1 MNPLEH
7 PFCRRLMVSLLSA
20 TLCSGQLVQF
30 RGPDSGLVYDPPTQ
44 SLRRIA
50 GLIGAARMG
59 DAIVQEVEWASIAP
73 NGKTALYR
81 KGGKILALTTAGQVK
96 EAPVPQVA
104 DPEEVF
110 WGAGSQTALL
120 VWTRAKLAQKLEI
133 DVAGAITSDG
143 VQTLELD
150 GEITAVTGASDGRI
164 FAAVAGRGVYVVDAG
179 KGTSRMLLPMA
190 SCPALSTSG
199 DGSELWA
206 VDGERGVLY
215 RIGMGDEQPAVV
227 TTDPE
232 RLTGVSRMAMSSN
245 HIDLLLANPKTRTLY
260 LYGASSRSLTEVAA
274 LEAPVTQLRPLGR
287 ETLFLL
293 SLRTTKTETV
303 QLYDD
308 ARGDVYFVPFVGGEQ

>member
-1 MNPLEH
+1 MNPLQD
-7 PFCRRLMVSLLSA
+7 PLCRRLMLSLLTA

-44 SLRRIA
+44 SLRSIA

-59 DAIVQEVEWASIAP
+59 DAIVQEVEWASVAP
-73 NGKTALYR
+73 NGRTAFYR
-81 KGGKILALTTAGQVK
+81 KGGKILSLTPAGQVK
-96 EAPVPQVA
+96 EAPISQVA

-110 WGAGSQTALL
+110 WGAGSGTALL
-120 VWTRAKLAQKLEI
+120 VWTRAKLTQRLEI
-133 DVAGAITSDG
+133 DAAGAITSDG

-150 GEITAVTGASDGRI
+150 GEITAVTGANDGRI
-164 FAAVAGRGVYVVDAG
+164 FAAVAGRGVYLADAR

-190 SCPALSTSG
+190 SCPALSVSG
-199 DGSELWA
+199 DGRELWA

-232 RLTGVSRMAMSSN
+232 RLTGVSRMAISSN
-245 HIDLLLANPKTRTLY
+245 HTDLLLANPQTRTLY

-293 SLRTTKTETV
+293 SLRATKTETV